1 MKKKRKMKRRKEGN
15 EFERPSPPP
24 SSSSSSSVIET
35 TRNDVF
41 NIYILLFFLN
51 RHSFNKN
58 ISLSE
63 RGKIADTLDY
73 VD

>member
-1 MKKKRKMKRRKEGN
+1 MKRRKEGN

-24 SSSSSSSVIET
+24 SSSSSSSSSSVIET

-41 NIYILLFFLN
+41 NIYILLFFPSTDI
-51 RHSFNKN
+51 HSCNKN